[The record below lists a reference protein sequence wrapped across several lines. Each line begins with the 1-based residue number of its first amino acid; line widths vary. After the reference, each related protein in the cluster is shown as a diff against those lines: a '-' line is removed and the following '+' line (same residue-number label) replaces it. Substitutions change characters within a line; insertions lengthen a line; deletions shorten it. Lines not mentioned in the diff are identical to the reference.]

1 LAKSTLYVTLEP
13 CCHHGK
19 TPPCTDLIIKHKI
32 PKVVIGCVDTNKKV
46 SGKGIETLKLAG
58 CEVVVHQCET
68 LCQEHHRR
76 FFSFH
81 NKKRPYIIL
90 KWAET
95 KNGFIAPT
103 EKTTQ
108 RPVWISS
115 DESRQLV
122 HQWRSEEH
130 AILVGGNTI
139 LKDNPSLTTR
149 TVSGRNPIRIVI
161 DTKDNLPKSSNV
173 FNDEAKTIVLSSKH
187 FNSQKHIAQQICN
200 HLYELN
206 ILSVIVEGGQKT
218 LQHFIDENLWDEMR
232 VFKGNVEFIDG
243 IRGPFHTLKH
253 QLKKRIANDE
263 LLLFKNP

>member
-1 LAKSTLYVTLEP
+1 M
-13 CCHHGK
+13 
-19 TPPCTDLIIKHKI
+19 
-32 PKVVIGCVDTNKKV
+32 VIGCVDTNKKV
-46 SGKGIETLKLAG
+46 SGKGIEALKLAG
-58 CEVVVHQCET
+58 CEVVVGVCKT
-68 LCQEHHRR
+68 LCQEHHKR
-76 FFSFH
+76 FFTLQ

-95 KNGFIAPT
+95 KNRCIAPKA
-103 EKTTQ
+103 KTTK

-130 AILVGGNTI
+130 AILVGGNTV
-139 LKDNPSLTTR
+139 LEDNPNLTTR
-149 TVSGRNPIRIVI
+149 MVSGRNPTRIVI

-218 LQHFIDENLWDEMR
+218 LQYFINENLWDEIR

-243 IRGPFHTLKH
+243 IKAPSHTLKH
-253 QLKKRIANDE
+253 HYKKRVANDE